1 MNPVRILVVE
11 DDRSL
16 AELLRE
22 ELELEDY
29 DVRVEHTCADGI
41 QACQSFEPALII
53 SDLRLP
59 DREGMELLR
68 FARSLGEA
76 PLFLLITAFGTV
88 DQAVGA
94 LKAGADEFLTK
105 PLSMEHLLLMVRR
118 LLAQRALQQE
128 VSAYR
133 AIQPHDSFHGLLG
146 GSEAMQRLFGQIRQV
161 AQGDLPVL
169 VLGESGSGKEL
180 VARAIHAESP
190 RAEQPFI
197 PINCAGIPSELMESE
212 FFGHARGA
220 FTGADRARPGLFR
233 QAHGGTLLLDEIAEM
248 PLQLQAKL
256 LRVLQEGR
264 VKAVGSDQEEA
275 VDVRIIAATHR
286 DLAERART
294 GEFREDLYYRLETLA
309 LQVPAL
315 RERGDDIERLAMHF
329 TEQSAVRNGRAGLRL
344 DDSTL
349 ECLNR
354 YPFPGNIRELANTI
368 ERAVTFCNGDRI
380 LPEHL
385 PQRVREAASASDSRA
400 PVSEAGLLGALVGEV
415 ADVEKLPTLE
425 SVQQIYVDHVLSRV
439 EGNKRQAARI
449 LGINRRTLY
458 RWLASESDEG
468 GDGTK
473 GE

>member
-1 MNPVRILVVE
+1 MVVE

-16 AELLRE
+16 AALLQE

-29 DVRVEHTCADGI
+29 TVRVEHTCRDGI
-41 QACQSFEPALII
+41 AACQSWNPALII

-68 FARSLGEA
+68 FARSEEEP

-88 DQAVGA
+88 DQAVEA

-105 PLSMEHLLLMVRR
+105 PLSMEHLLLMTRR
-118 LLAQRALQQE
+118 LLAQRALHQE

-133 AIQPHDSFHGLLG
+133 AGAARSHFHGLLG
-146 GSEAMQRLFGQIRQV
+146 DSEVMHQLFSQIRQV

-169 VLGESGSGKEL
+169 VLGESGVGKEL
-180 VARAIHAESP
+180 VARAIHNESP
-190 RAEQPFI
+190 RADHPFI
-197 PINCAGIPSELMESE
+197 PVNCAGIPPDLMESE
-212 FFGHARGA
+212 FFGHSRGA

-233 QAHGGTLLLDEIAEM
+233 EAHGGTLLLDEIAEM

-256 LRVLQEGR
+256 LRALQEGR
-264 VKAVGSDQEEA
+264 VKAVGSDREEA
-275 VDVRIIAATHR
+275 VNVRIIAATHR
-286 DLAERART
+286 DLRQRVAS

-309 LQVPAL
+309 LQVPPL
-315 RERGDDIERLAMHF
+315 RERDNDLEQLAMHF
-329 TEQSAVRNGRAGLRL
+329 TEQSAARNGRAGLRL
-344 DDSTL
+344 DDSAMEIL
-349 ECLNR
+349 VR

-385 PQRVREAASASDSRA
+385 PQRVREA
-400 PVSEAGLLGALVGEV
+400 SEQR
-415 ADVEKLPTLE
+415 ADVSQAGVLQQMVGDIQDPEQLPTLE
-425 SVQQIYVDHVLSRV
+425 SVQQIYVDYILNRV
-439 EGNKRQAARI
+439 SGNKRQAAKI

-458 RWLASESDEG
+458 RWLAPEEPG
-468 GDGTK
+468 N
-473 GE
+473 